1 MSQAMFCVLFLPF
14 LARSGHTIFRGLF
27 MPMMQKILRRS
38 VLALTVLPVLSLGAC
53 GEGSGW
59 TTIPYDQVPYTH
71 ERTAGRGVAYV
82 RAAML
87 PPKEM
92 KTEIVIIQPEA
103 APIVVPAPLT
113 QGDKIF
119 EEKQGK

>member
-1 MSQAMFCVLFLPF
+1 
-14 LARSGHTIFRGLF
+14 
-27 MPMMQKILRRS
+27 MPTTQKILRQS
-38 VLALTVLPVLSLGAC
+38 VLALTLLPALALGAC

-59 TTIPYDQVPYTH
+59 TTVPYEQVPYTH

-92 KTEIVIIQPEA
+92 KTEIVVEQPVA

-113 QGDKIF
+113 AGDKVF
-119 EEKQGK
+119 DAKQSK

>member
-1 MSQAMFCVLFLPF
+1 
-14 LARSGHTIFRGLF
+14 
-27 MPMMQKILRRS
+27 MPATQKILRQS
-38 VLALTVLPVLSLGAC
+38 VLALALLPALALGAC

-59 TTIPYDQVPYTH
+59 TTVPYDQVPYTH
-71 ERTAGRGVAYV
+71 ERTAGRGIAYV

-92 KTEIVIIQPEA
+92 KTEIVIVQPEA

-113 QGDKIF
+113 QGDKVF
-119 EEKQGK
+119 DAKQSK